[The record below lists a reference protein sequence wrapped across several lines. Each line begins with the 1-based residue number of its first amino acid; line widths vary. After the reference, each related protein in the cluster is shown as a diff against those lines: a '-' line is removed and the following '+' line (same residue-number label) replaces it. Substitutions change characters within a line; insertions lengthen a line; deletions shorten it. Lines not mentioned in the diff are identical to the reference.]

1 MGYYRCWWFYFAQ
14 DVKNYKVMN
23 EYTEKVKT
31 WFNEHKALGIGALV
45 IVLFF
50 IMKKLKPRTV
60 RRRRLT
66 SRRSGTVTR
75 RTRRIPRAV
84 GMAKAGRSVNRIIK
98 SGRYRGKKAWQIKG
112 SPEARRHM
120 AAIRRKRSSKLF

>member
-23 EYTEKVKT
+23 EYITKAKT

-45 IVLFF
+45 IVLFL
-50 IMKKLKPRTV
+50 IMKKLKPRTS
-60 RRRRLT
+60 RRRRISSAR
-66 SRRSGTVTR
+66 SRTV
-75 RTRRIPRAV
+75 RRIKSIPRDV
-84 GMAKAGRSVNRIIK
+84 GMAKTGRSVNRIIK

-120 AAIRRKRSSKLF
+120 AAIRRKRTRKLF